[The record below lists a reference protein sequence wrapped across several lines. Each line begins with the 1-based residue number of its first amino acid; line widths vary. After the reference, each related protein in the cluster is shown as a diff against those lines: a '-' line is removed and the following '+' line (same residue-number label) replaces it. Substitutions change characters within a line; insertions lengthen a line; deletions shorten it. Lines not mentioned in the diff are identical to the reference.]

1 MSAAGPPQGARPLGG
16 AARSDARGES
26 SGLLEG
32 VRVVE
37 MGLWVA
43 GPSAGGILA
52 DWGAE
57 VVKLEMLT
65 GDPMRTLYSA
75 LSGSKETR
83 CPPFDVHN
91 RGKRSV
97 ALDVN
102 HPEGHALAQKI
113 VATADVFLTNMRPQF
128 LRRAGLDHEQLLAA
142 NPKLVYG
149 ILTGYGLTG
158 PDKDAPGFDMAAF
171 SARSGISHRATPP
184 GGVPP
189 TLPGGMGDNVT
200 AITLVAG
207 ILGALLNRERTGR
220 GQLVST
226 SLMRTGMFC
235 QSMELSAFLALG
247 KVMGPPSR
255 TRPMNPLMNSYRS
268 GDGQWLWLIG
278 AEAER
283 HWEPIV
289 KALGATELLAEERFK
304 TARDRR
310 RNAEA
315 LVAILD
321 DVFARHT
328 RDEWAA
334 VFAEHDIWWAPVNSY
349 EDLVKDAQ
357 AQACGAFV
365 EMPAMGGDGT
375 QRSLATPIDF
385 GADTIATPSAPPQ
398 LGSDTPGVLRE
409 LGIDD
414 REIARLRDAKVIA

>member
-1 MSAAGPPQGARPLGG
+1 MSV
-16 AARSDARGES
+16 
-26 SGLLEG
+26 LEG
-32 VRVVE
+32 IRVVE

-57 VVKLEMLT
+57 VVKLEMPT

-75 LSGSKETR
+75 LSGSKESR
-83 CPPFDVHN
+83 CPPFDLHN

-102 HPEGHALAQKI
+102 LPEGRALAHRI
-113 VATADVFLTNMRPQF
+113 VSTADVFLTNMRPQF

-142 NPKLVYG
+142 NPRLVYG

-171 SARSGISHRATPP
+171 SARSGVSHRATPP

-200 AITLVAG
+200 AIALVAG
-207 ILGALLNRERTGR
+207 ILGALLSRERTGR

-226 SLMRTGMFC
+226 SLLRTGMFC
-235 QSMELSAFLALG
+235 ESMELSAFLALG
-247 KVMGPPSR
+247 KVMSPPSR
-255 TRPMNPLMNSYRS
+255 TRPQNPLMNSYRA
-268 GDGQWLWLIG
+268 GDGRWLWLIG

-283 HWEPIV
+283 HWEPIA
-289 KALGATELLAEERFK
+289 KALGATELVSDERFR
-304 TARDRR
+304 TSRDRR

-315 LVAILD
+315 LVALFD

-334 VFAEHDIWWAPVNSY
+334 ILTTHDIWWAPVNSF
-349 EDLVKDAQ
+349 EDLMNDVQ

-365 EMPAMGGDGT
+365 DMPSMARDGT
-375 QRSLATPIDF
+375 TQKTLATPLDF
-385 GADTIATPSAPPQ
+385 GTTPMAAPGAPPA
-398 LGSDTPGVLRE
+398 LGSDTDALLRE
-409 LGIDD
+409 LGVAAD
-414 REIARLRDAKVIA
+414 EIARLREEKVIA

>member
-1 MSAAGPPQGARPLGG
+1 MS
-16 AARSDARGES
+16 
-26 SGLLEG
+26 LLKG
-32 VRVVE
+32 TRVVE

-57 VVKLEMLT
+57 VVKLEMPT

-75 LSGSKETR
+75 LSGSKEAR

-97 ALDVN
+97 AIDVN
-102 HPEGHALAQKI
+102 HADGRALALRI

-128 LRRAGLDHEQLLAA
+128 LRRAGLDHEALLAA

-149 ILTGYGLTG
+149 ILTGYGLVG

-171 SARSGISHRATPP
+171 SARSGVSHRATPP

-200 AITLVAG
+200 AIALVAG
-207 ILGALLNRERTGR
+207 ILGALVNRGHTGR

-226 SLMRTGMFC
+226 SLLRTGMFC
-235 QSMELSAFLALG
+235 ESMELSAFLALG
-247 KVMGPPSR
+247 KVMSPPSR
-255 TRPMNPLMNSYRS
+255 TRPQNPLMNSYRA
-268 GDGQWLWLIG
+268 GDDKWLWLIG

-289 KALGATELLAEERFK
+289 KALGATELLADERFK
-304 TARDRR
+304 TSRDRR

-315 LVAILD
+315 LVA
-321 DVFARHT
+321 
-328 RDEWAA
+328 
-334 VFAEHDIWWAPVNSY
+334 
-349 EDLVKDAQ
+349 
-357 AQACGAFV
+357 
-365 EMPAMGGDGT
+365 
-375 QRSLATPIDF
+375 
-385 GADTIATPSAPPQ
+385 
-398 LGSDTPGVLRE
+398 
-409 LGIDD
+409 
-414 REIARLRDAKVIA
+414 RLR

>member
-1 MSAAGPPQGARPLGG
+1 MTIL
-16 AARSDARGES
+16 
-26 SGLLEG
+26 SGI
-32 VRVVE
+32 RVVE

-57 VVKLEMLT
+57 VVKLEMPT

-83 CPPFDVHN
+83 CPPFDMHN

-97 ALDVN
+97 AIDVN
-102 HPEGHALAQKI
+102 HPEGHALARRI
-113 VATADVFLTNMRPQF
+113 IAGADVFLTNMRPQF
-128 LRRAGLDHEQLLAA
+128 LKRAGLDHEKLLAA
-142 NPKLVYG
+142 HPRLVYG

-171 SARSGISHRATPP
+171 SARSGVSHRATPP

-200 AITLVAG
+200 AMALVAG
-207 ILGALLNRERTGR
+207 ILGALLKRERSGR

-226 SLMRTGMFC
+226 SLLRTGMFVT
-235 QSMELSAFLALG
+235 SMELSAFLALG
-247 KVMGPPSR
+247 KVMPPPSR
-255 TRPMNPLMNSYRS
+255 TRPQNPLMNSYRTS
-268 GDGQWLWLIG
+268 DGHWLWLIG

-289 KALGATELLAEERFK
+289 KALGADALLSDERFK
-304 TARDRR
+304 TSRERR

-315 LVAILD
+315 LVAIFD
-321 DVFARHT
+321 DAFAR
-328 RDEWAA
+328 RSREEWAQILDSNG
-334 VFAEHDIWWAPVNSY
+334 VWWAPVNSFD
-349 EDLVKDAQ
+349 DLVEDAQ

-365 EMPAMGGDGT
+365 KMPSMDSEGAMQPT
-375 QRSLATPIDF
+375 LATPIDF
-385 GADTIATPSAPPQ
+385 GVDAIGAPSAPPR
-398 LGSDTPGVLRE
+398 LGSDTSNVLRE
-409 LGIDD
+409 LGVDD
-414 REIARLRDAKVIA
+414 GEIARLRNAKVIA